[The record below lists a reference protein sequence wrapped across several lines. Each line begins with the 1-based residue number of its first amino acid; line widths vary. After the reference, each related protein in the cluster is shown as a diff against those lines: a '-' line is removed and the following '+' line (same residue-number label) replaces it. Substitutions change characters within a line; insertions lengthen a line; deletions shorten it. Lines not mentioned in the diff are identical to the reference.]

1 MAADQVPFAWRF
13 AVTRSVPIILSLLVA
28 GLVAACDPV
37 TGAVVGAGAEVG
49 VAAGEERG
57 VGGAFTDTKI
67 QTDIDAAYLNQ
78 GFQIFRDITVTVHE
92 GRVQL
97 TGKVAKPEE
106 RVEAVRLAWQAAG
119 VREVIDD
126 VQVTDQSSLIDYGR
140 DVRIAT
146 TLRAQLLLD
155 SQIRNINYS
164 VDVVN
169 ATVYLMGIAQ
179 NQAELDRVI
188 AHARDIGGVKKIVN
202 NVILKTDP
210 SRKSS

>member
-1 MAADQVPFAWRF
+1 
-13 AVTRSVPIILSLLVA
+13 VTRTASIVLTLLAA

-67 QTDIDAAYLNQ
+67 QADISGMYLNQ
-78 GFQIFRDITVTVHE
+78 GFGMFRDITVTVHE
-92 GRVQL
+92 GRVDL
-97 TGKVAKPEE
+97 TGKVKKPEE
-106 RVEAVRLAWQAAG
+106 QVEAVRLAWQAAG
-119 VREVIDD
+119 VRQVIDD
-126 VQVTDQSSLIDYGR
+126 IQVTDQSSLIDYGR

-146 TLRAQLLLD
+146 TLRGQLLFD
-155 SQIRNINYS
+155 GSIRNINYS

-169 ATVYLMGIAQ
+169 ATIYIMGIAQ
-179 NQAELDRVI
+179 DQAELDRVI
-188 AHARDIGGVKKIVN
+188 AHARDISGVKKVIN

>member
-1 MAADQVPFAWRF
+1 M
-13 AVTRSVPIILSLLVA
+13 TRSTSIVLTLLAA

-67 QTDIDAAYLNQ
+67 QADISGMYLNQ
-78 GFQIFRDITVTVHE
+78 GFEMFHDITVTVHE
-92 GRVQL
+92 GRVDL
-97 TGKVAKPEE
+97 TGKVKKPEE
-106 RVEAVRLAWQAAG
+106 QVEAVRLAWQAAG
-119 VREVIDD
+119 VRQVIDD
-126 VQVTDQSSLIDYGR
+126 IQVTDQSSLIDYGR

-146 TLRAQLLLD
+146 TLRGQLLFD
-155 SQIRNINYS
+155 GSIRNINYS

-169 ATVYLMGIAQ
+169 ATIYIMGIAQ
-179 NQAELDRVI
+179 DQAELDRVI
-188 AHARDIGGVKKIVN
+188 AHARDINGVKKVIN
-202 NVILKTDP
+202 NVILKNDP